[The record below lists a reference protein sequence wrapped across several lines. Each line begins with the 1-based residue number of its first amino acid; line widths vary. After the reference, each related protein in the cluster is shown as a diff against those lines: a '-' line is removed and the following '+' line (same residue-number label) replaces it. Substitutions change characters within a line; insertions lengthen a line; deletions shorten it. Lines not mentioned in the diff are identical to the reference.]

1 MGRGI
6 GSFCSILHL
15 ISLAHHLLKKIRSI
29 FNLTKKQNTQ
39 TMPVQKCS
47 PLLLS
52 VHFVLSRLYFQGLVV
67 DYVASICILS
77 SLSSIPSSIIVSII
91 TLYKMQSTC
100 NAYEEDSVLKFFSY
114 PSLDMEKGIIKPVL
128 SVNVSQS
135 F

>member
-29 FNLTKKQNTQ
+29 FNLTNKQNTQ

-52 VHFVLSRLYFQGLVV
+52 VHFVLERLYFQGLVV

-77 SLSSIPSSIIVSII
+77 SLSSIPSSIIISII
-91 TLYKMQSTC
+91 TLYKMQSTG
-100 NAYEEDSVLKFFSY
+100 NAYEEDYVLKFLSY

-128 SVNVSQS
+128 TVNVSQS